1 MDAIVFRVIATGL
14 PIVGLISLLGIA
26 LWSRRQWLSDR
37 VRRRRD
43 RSAAILIALVLGLA
57 FGSAVLFIG
66 VGFASMDGPPPGPDA
81 YLRFL
86 PVGLLFAAPV
96 IVGAI
101 AGYVALVRTR
111 LARVAL
117 IGTLVGSAAVL
128 GIADIGGSIMSSA
141 SNRVFDLNTDQEAA
155 DLAARSSVLVL
166 SVSGVHA
173 ETSGGGATVRQ
184 IRLRVAVTATSDV
197 RIATGGK
204 SAWPHFSIREV
215 GNYPILDAAT
225 PEAPA
230 IFAAGSST
238 MFDLT
243 FEAPQLS
250 DGGQSRIILASTVV
264 EPTLGAWVLKMQLE
278 DQAGQSYEVT
288 TPVTITSTP

>member
-14 PIVGLISLLGIA
+14 PIVGLICLLGIA
-26 LWSRRQWLSDR
+26 LWSLRQWLSDR
-37 VRRRRD
+37 VRRRPD
-43 RSAAILIALVLGLA
+43 RFVAVLIALVLGLA

-81 YLRFL
+81 YLHYL
-86 PVGLLFAAPV
+86 PIGLLFAAPV
-96 IVGAI
+96 IVGAVT
-101 AGYVALVRTR
+101 GYVALVRTR

-117 IGTLVGSAAVL
+117 IGTLLGSAGVL
-128 GIADIGGSIMSSA
+128 GIAGVGGSLVSSA
-141 SNRVFDLNTDQEAA
+141 SNRVFDLNTDSEAA

-173 ETSGGGATVRQ
+173 QTSGAGTTVRQ
-184 IRLRVAVTATSDV
+184 IRLRVAVAASSDV

-250 DGGQSRIILASTVV
+250 DDGPSRIILASTYV
-264 EPTLGAWVLKMQLE
+264 EPTLGDWVLTMQLE
-278 DQAGQSYEVT
+278 DPAGQPYEVT
-288 TPVTITSTP
+288 TPVTITSAP